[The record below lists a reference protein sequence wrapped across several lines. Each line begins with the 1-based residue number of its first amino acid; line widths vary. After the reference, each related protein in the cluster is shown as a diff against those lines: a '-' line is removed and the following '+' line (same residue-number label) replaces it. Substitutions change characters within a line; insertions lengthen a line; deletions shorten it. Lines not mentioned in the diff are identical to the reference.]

1 MPPNRKRVIEEGV
14 SRFNYSN
21 ARTIWLREFK
31 DAFGC
36 VNPACKDRC
45 TELELDHVA
54 NTTKSFE
61 TSRDIVKG
69 LARKKYILEL
79 LKQQVLCKN
88 KCHNKKTIVENM
100 LPK

>member
-1 MPPNRKRVIEEGV
+1 MIEEGV
-14 SRFNYSN
+14 SRFQYSN
-21 ARTIWLREFK
+21 ACVMWLREFK

-36 VNPACKDRC
+36 VNPACKDQRC
-45 TELELDHVA
+45 ELELDHVA
-54 NTTKSFE
+54 KTTKSFE
-61 TSRDIVKG
+61 TSREILKG
-69 LARKKYILEL
+69 CARKKYILEL